1 VSGGVRGWAVP
12 WYERCGAG
20 IVVTAS
26 GAGIAG
32 RIPMAKPLI
41 AVVNDDTI
49 FLELM
54 HDLLTSE
61 GYRTAIWKEGDT
73 AYEMIKEHRPLLVVL
88 DVRME
93 RPDTGWM
100 VLELMR
106 LDPGTATIPVII
118 CSADTERIRAKE
130 TYLREKGCAILEK
143 PFLLEDLLVKVRSFI
158 GPPG

>member
-1 VSGGVRGWAVP
+1 
-12 WYERCGAG
+12 
-20 IVVTAS
+20 
-26 GAGIAG
+26 
-32 RIPMAKPLI
+32 MAKPLI

-61 GYRTAIWKEGDT
+61 GYRTAIWNEGDR

-88 DVRME
+88 DIRME

-106 LDPGTATIPVII
+106 LDPETANIPVII

-130 TYLREKGCAILEK
+130 AYLREKGCDILEK
-143 PFLLEDLLVKVRSFI
+143 PFLLEDLLGKVRSFI
-158 GPPG
+158 GPPE

>member
-1 VSGGVRGWAVP
+1 
-12 WYERCGAG
+12 
-20 IVVTAS
+20 
-26 GAGIAG
+26 
-32 RIPMAKPLI
+32 MAKPLI

-54 HDLLTSE
+54 HDLLTEE

-73 AYEMIKEHRPLLVVL
+73 AYEMIKEHRPILVVL
-88 DVRME
+88 DIRME

-106 LDPGTATIPVII
+106 LDPATAKIPVII

-130 TYLREKGCAILEK
+130 AYLRGKNCDILEK
-143 PFLLEDLLVKVRSFI
+143 PFLLEDLLDKVRPFI
-158 GPPG
+158 GAPE